1 MRRTEFRALGG
12 SRVYKGAIW
21 GQQIGNPGYNPS
33 RRNRA
38 PSSPGF
44 LQASACVRM
53 RSRYS
58 AGKRRRWAFA
68 GTSGSGSVA
77 RDVTEGPKAA
87 VALRAPSASAPSA
100 TSISTAAGMRV
111 IHRTLPAP
119 TLISPGRLSHGLL
132 AQGVVSEPDGG
143 HNRDRTL
150 AAALQRRAPPH
161 ESRRPHPRRVQGAAR
176 NDPQVV
182 RREPNGRHSPVSSNQ
197 WSEETGQVSASG
209 GDSKRPPRY
218 DAVRKQSNRSISP
231 PHPSPRATDAA
242 ISVGRKRTTVSQ
254 CSSVHIKLVQLGPS
268 SATRQAVSLLSSPS
282 VRRVVVGNSWI
293 SSRTRLATCRCLF

>member
-1 MRRTEFRALGG
+1 MSCQAPCSRCRRQLVSKDE
-12 SRVYKGAIW
+12 
-21 GQQIGNPGYNPS
+21 YNPS

-119 TLISPGRLSHGLL
+119 TLTSPGRLSHGLL
-132 AQGVVSEPDGG
+132 AQG
-143 HNRDRTL
+143 
-150 AAALQRRAPPH
+150 AALGGRRGARSGEGVPSGARMSRYARAGRCPPGTRRAVRTRGVVRDGCVVVNQATAEFQQLTGHPRAH
-161 ESRRPHPRRVQGAAR
+161 IRRPLR
-176 NDPQVV
+176 
-182 RREPNGRHSPVSSNQ
+182 
-197 WSEETGQVSASG
+197 
-209 GDSKRPPRY
+209 
-218 DAVRKQSNRSISP
+218 
-231 PHPSPRATDAA
+231 RATAWASWLTQTARSDQAMLTAA
-242 ISVGRKRTTVSQ
+242 VGLDTVCLQ
-254 CSSVHIKLVQLGPS
+254 KLCL
-268 SATRQAVSLLSSPS
+268 TRQEDA
-282 VRRVVVGNSWI
+282 
-293 SSRTRLATCRCLF
+293 

>member
-1 MRRTEFRALGG
+1 MAIISRARRCRGVSGG
-12 SRVYKGAIW
+12 S
-21 GQQIGNPGYNPS
+21 PGSRQLFFWSVMIVSARCSFRCSRRFSASSCFTRGSTGLGLGPRRRPRMSCKAPCSRCRRQLVSKDEYNPS

-87 VALRAPSASAPSA
+87 VALRAPFASAPSA

-132 AQGVVSEPDGG
+132 AQGD
-143 HNRDRTL
+143 
-150 AAALQRRAPPH
+150 
-161 ESRRPHPRRVQGAAR
+161 AR
-176 NDPQVV
+176 C
-182 RREPNGRHSPVSSNQ
+182 GRSA
-197 WSEETGQVSASG
+197 GRSASG
-209 GDSKRPPRY
+209 RC
-218 DAVRKQSNRSISP
+218 NRRVS
-231 PHPSPRATDAA
+231 ATLAG
-242 ISVGRKRTTVSQ
+242 I
-254 CSSVHIKLVQLGPS
+254 SSVMRRRTRS
-268 SATRQAVSLLSSPS
+268 S
-282 VRRVVVGNSWI
+282 
-293 SSRTRLATCRCLF
+293 SSRGCARTGR

>member
-1 MRRTEFRALGG
+1 MIVSARCSFRCSRRFSASSCFTRGSTGLGLG
-12 SRVYKGAIW
+12 PRRRPRMSCKAPCSRCRRQLVSKDE
-21 GQQIGNPGYNPS
+21 YNPS

-119 TLISPGRLSHGLL
+119 TLISPGRLAGFKGSSQHVLAGVRVGSSLKASNGVFQPRVFRGRRLSVAATAATSLALCRLRSVPLGKYWRSRPLVFSFVPRCHGLRGS
-132 AQGVVSEPDGG
+132 QKKTC
-143 HNRDRTL
+143 R
-150 AAALQRRAPPH
+150 
-161 ESRRPHPRRVQGAAR
+161 
-176 NDPQVV
+176 
-182 RREPNGRHSPVSSNQ
+182 PVSI
-197 WSEETGQVSASG
+197 
-209 GDSKRPPRY
+209 
-218 DAVRKQSNRSISP
+218 RS
-231 PHPSPRATDAA
+231 
-242 ISVGRKRTTVSQ
+242 
-254 CSSVHIKLVQLGPS
+254 
-268 SATRQAVSLLSSPS
+268 
-282 VRRVVVGNSWI
+282 
-293 SSRTRLATCRCLF
+293 